1 MQNDQI
7 YLLFEN
13 HISDL
18 SEELIIS
25 HDLSARVSTFPS
37 RKSAHFYM
45 SFDDNERNFIL
56 LQRRFNGVKAYKI
69 MMNGTVEDQI
79 VFQRNSSLSSIEY
92 LT

>member
-25 HDLSARVSTFPS
+25 HNLSAWVSP
-37 RKSAHFYM
+37 FYM

-56 LQRRFNGVKAYKI
+56 FQRSNGVEAYKI

>member
-25 HDLSARVSTFPS
+25 HDLSARVNTFPS
-37 RKSAHFYM
+37 RQWAPFYM

>member
-1 MQNDQI
+1 
-7 YLLFEN
+7 
-13 HISDL
+13 
-18 SEELIIS
+18 
-25 HDLSARVSTFPS
+25 
-37 RKSAHFYM
+37 M

-56 LQRRFNGVKAYKI
+56 FQQSNGVEAYKI